1 MMSSSAQNRK
11 RKLVYL
17 AGAIEKAPD
26 AGCRWRKEIS
36 RFLTNELQHSVFNP
50 CLEENHVLTPY
61 EFKNF
66 RKWKVTNLP
75 RFRKVVHKII
85 DTDLNVLINKVDY
98 IICLWDQ
105 YVLEGGGTHGEL
117 TVAYLNKIP
126 VYMVTHLPVESVS
139 SWIIGC
145 TTEIFTDFDSLK
157 NFLRDLYLS
166 PAGTETG

>member
-1 MMSSSAQNRK
+1 MASSQNTG

-26 AGCRWRKEIS
+26 AGCRWREEMT
-36 RFLTNELQHSVFNP
+36 RFLNRELQHSVFNP
-50 CLEENHVLTPY
+50 CLEENHILTPY

-66 RKWKVTNLP
+66 RKWKTTDLP
-75 RFRKVVHKII
+75 RFREVVHKII
-85 DTDLNVLINKVDY
+85 NNDLNILIHEVDY
-98 IICLWDQ
+98 IICLWDR

-117 TVAYLNKIP
+117 TVAFLNHIP
-126 VYMVTHLPVESVS
+126 VYMVSRFPLETIS

-157 NFLRDLYLS
+157 NFLRDFYLS
-166 PAGTETG
+166 PKEEKTD